1 MITKNI
7 KSRLIDISVIY
18 LLFISAVFTSCSD
31 DFLDKNPKLSVTE
44 YDIYSSEELIDAA
57 MRGVYSRFKSG
68 SFGGGNIAIIFDNR
82 GDDLVNTGNNT
93 YAHSDTYNMTV
104 GQNSQMNPG
113 FFQAGYLAIN
123 AANTLKENLEQRDKL
138 PISEA
143 KRQQYIASSLFIRDI
158 SWYYLAQVYS
168 QPYAYDPNAKAL
180 PIHTEAVAG
189 PGHNEAPLWT
199 IGQIYDQIINDLSS
213 SVIAALPNHNG
224 SSFDPT
230 IPTQP
235 AAHML
240 LQRIY
245 MAKQQWQEA
254 IREGEQVTGFTL
266 SSSVRDMFDA
276 PYHTAENIYSL
287 PFTNTERGGS
297 NPASYISSGVGYI
310 DTLNCRTGII
320 TLPAYHLSTDSR
332 TQFIKVDP
340 STGRE
345 TWYEKYD
352 EYLVPLEWIH
362 IFRYAETLLNLAES
376 YYNIGNETKAA
387 ELLDQVRRRSI
398 PTGDIIDVTAL
409 RGEELKNAIYN
420 ERRAE
425 FIGEGIRGLD
435 ISRRAEDFIHPAS
448 TVTNGKWDTVV
459 AATPA
464 DKASYCWALPS
475 YEILVNT
482 SAK

>member
-1 MITKNI
+1 MNKKISNQIYAGLLGIT
-7 KSRLIDISVIY
+7 L
-18 LLFISAVFTSCSD
+18 SASLASCGD
-31 DFLDKNPKLSVTE
+31 EFLDKNPKLSVTE
-44 YDIYSSEELIDAA
+44 YDIYASEQLIDATMA
-57 MRGVYSRFKSG
+57 GVYTRFKNS
-68 SFGGGNIAIIFDNR
+68 SFAGGNIAVIFDNR

-93 YAHSDTYNMTV
+93 LAHSDTYNFTV
-104 GQNSQMNPG
+104 AQNSAMNPS

-123 AANTLKENLEQRDKL
+123 AANTLKENLEQRENL

-168 QPYAYDPNAKAL
+168 QPYAYDPNSKAI
-180 PIHTEAVAG
+180 PIHTEAVTG

-199 IGQIYDQIINDLSS
+199 IGQIYDQIIADLSS
-213 SVIAALPNHNG
+213 STIAALPANNG
-224 SSFDPT
+224 SGFDPT
-230 IPTQP
+230 IPSQA

-245 MAKQQWQEA
+245 MAKEQWQDA
-254 IREGEQVTGFTL
+254 IREGEQGTGFTL
-266 SSSVRDMFDA
+266 SNSVREMFDA
-276 PYHTAENIYSL
+276 PYHTAENIYSM
-287 PFTNTERGGS
+287 PFTNTERGAGQRH
-297 NPASYISSGVGYI
+297 PASYIASEVGYI
-310 DTLNCRTGII
+310 DTLNTRTGII
-320 TLPAYHLSTDSR
+320 TIPEYHLATDSR

-340 STGRE
+340 ATGRE

-352 EYLVPLEWIH
+352 EYTVMVEWVH
-362 IFRYAETLLNLAES
+362 IFRYAETLLNLSES
-376 YYNIGNETKAA
+376 YYNIGNYQKAA

-398 PTGDIIDVTAL
+398 PEGDIIDVLSLTGEAL
-409 RGEELKNAIYN
+409 KTAIYN

-435 ISRRAEDFIHPAS
+435 ISRRAEDYIHPGT

-459 AATPA
+459 VATPS
-464 DKASYCWALPS
+464 DRTTYCWALPS

-482 SAK
+482 SAQ